1 MKSFKTKYEWQ
12 FYPNAPKD
20 EQIVRHKEQKK
31 KHEREFAKLYR
42 QACSYI
48 AKKCHFKNKRGQPRT
63 GAIQMGSHFS
73 IWVADDREWCKKCE
87 SETGQDYAIFE
98 TVIEIQVLDYG
109 EVKRRLALD
118 SVMGIMGYGSYRDK
132 DALEWLQKSQEE
144 EK

>member
-1 MKSFKTKYEWQ
+1 MM
-12 FYPNAPKD
+12 
-20 EQIVRHKEQKK
+20 
-31 KHEREFAKLYR
+31 
-42 QACSYI
+42 
-48 AKKCHFKNKRGQPRT
+48 KRGRKVQYK
-63 GAIQMGSHFS
+63 
-73 IWVADDREWCKKCE
+73 DDDHKDRRLYAREWCKKCE